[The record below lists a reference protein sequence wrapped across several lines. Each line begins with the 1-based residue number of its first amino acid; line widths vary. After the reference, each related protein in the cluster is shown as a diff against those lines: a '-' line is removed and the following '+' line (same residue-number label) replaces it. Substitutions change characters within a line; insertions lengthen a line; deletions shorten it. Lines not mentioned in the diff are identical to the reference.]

1 MWLRIR
7 KISAIVLGTLFLFA
21 SVVSAASA
29 NRLRNHDH
37 GDALPAFSLP
47 PITGGKAVQV
57 SPGGK
62 PMALT
67 FFSIRPEFRKK
78 RSLALLAALNEL
90 DKAFQAKVRFVAVF
104 CDDDPGNNKD
114 RKTIRAYMQERHIT
128 LPVLADKNREVHN
141 LYGIF
146 MMPLVVLI
154 DAKGRL
160 HEVIPYTYNIR
171 ELVEGNLRLLL
182 GEWDKKKL
190 AAFLAPKKTKV
201 YSKEEKEFI
210 RRLNYGKVMMNRKM
224 YPQAIREFSTAT
236 KLMPKKIDGWV
247 ELGFAYLAM
256 KKPAEAER
264 IFRKALTVD
273 SESDAA
279 IAGLGLALYH
289 QDRAQEALP
298 ELENAFIAPKPRL
311 EVILALADLYERKG
325 QIKKAIRFNK
335 LAVTR
340 LLTMYEHHWQ

>member
-1 MWLRIR
+1 MWPSMR
-7 KISAIVLGTLFLFA
+7 KIGIVVLGAVLLFV

-37 GDALPAFSLP
+37 GDPLPSFSLP
-47 PITGGKAVQV
+47 LVTDGRTVEV
-57 SPGGK
+57 SPGGE
-62 PMALT
+62 PMAIV
-67 FFSIRPEFRKK
+67 FFSITPEFRKK

-90 DKAFQAKVRFVAVF
+90 DKDLGGKARFVAVF
-104 CDDDPGNNKD
+104 CSDQGEG
-114 RKTIRAYMQERHIT
+114 TVRAYLQERRIG
-128 LPVLADKNREVHN
+128 LPVLVDKDRRAHN

-146 MMPLVVLI
+146 MMPLVVLV

-160 HEVIPYTYNIR
+160 HEVIPYAYNIR

-182 GEWDKKKL
+182 GEWNEKQL
-190 AAFLAPKKTKV
+190 AAFLAPKETKE

-210 RRLNYGKVMMNRKM
+210 RRLNYGKVMMSRKM
-224 YPQAIREFSTAT
+224 YPQAVRELSTAT
-236 KLMPKKIDGWV
+236 KLMPDRVDGWV

-256 KKPAEAER
+256 KKPGEAER

-273 SESDAA
+273 SESDGA

-289 QDRAQEALP
+289 QQRLQEALP

-311 EVILALADLYERKG
+311 EVILALADLYERQG
-325 QIKKAIRFNK
+325 QIKKAMRFNK
-335 LAVTR
+335 LAVSR